1 MADRVIIH
9 PAPREIASP
18 AASQGLQ
25 GTFVDVVSRGS
36 GVDVPV
42 PHGLKRIPYGA
53 MPITHVGEVKYDP
66 SGASAPARLQA
77 WTDSECF
84 FQPQTAA
91 GTMHKF
97 FVF

>member
-1 MADRVIIH
+1 MARVTIH

-18 AASQGLQ
+18 AASQGLE
-25 GTFVDVVSRGS
+25 GTFVDVVSRGT

-53 MPITHVGEVKYDP
+53 VAVSFVGEVRYDP
-66 SGASAPARLQA
+66 AGAASPNRLQA
-77 WTDSECF
+77 WTDTEAF
-84 FQPQTAA
+84 FQPQTAS
-91 GTMHKF
+91 GTKHRF

>member
-9 PAPREIASP
+9 PTPREIASP
-18 AASQGLQ
+18 AASQGIQ
-25 GTFVDVVSRGS
+25 ATFVEVVSRGV

-42 PHGLKRIPYGA
+42 PHGLRRIPYGA
-53 MPITHVGEVKYDP
+53 MPITSVGEVRYDP
-66 SGASAPARLQA
+66 AGAASPNRLQA
-77 WTDSECF
+77 WTDQEAF

-91 GTMHKF
+91 GTRHRF